1 MKFKMLLNEQN
12 TIRFYRELFIHEFS
26 VIPSGITQD
35 EVISC
40 GTNQSFTDF
49 TYEFKGMTEK
59 SETLNKVI
67 SQCHE
72 KFAEFLHESLDRE
85 MRLQLESHSY
95 EIKDLL
101 IQALFEEEKQQEK
114 MTFSLLAGNDSL
126 RNLTEMEKR
135 DLTMIASRIKQK
147 PHLKPLYDKC
157 EEITV
162 KFIKYNHKV
171 KKRKLKGKKPK

>member
-12 TIRFYRELFIHEFS
+12 TIRFYRELFVNEFS
-26 VIPSGITQD
+26 VIPLGITQD
-35 EVISC
+35 EINEC

-49 TYEFKGMTEK
+49 EYEFKGLSEK

-67 SQCHE
+67 SQCHD
-72 KFAEFLHESLDRE
+72 KFADFLHESLDRE

-135 DLTMIASRIKQK
+135 DLTMIAARIKQK

>member
-1 MKFKMLLNEQN
+1 MLLNEQN
-12 TIRFYRELFIHEFS
+12 TIRFYRELFISEFS
-26 VIPSGITQD
+26 VIPDGITQN
-35 EVISC
+35 EIIEC

-49 TYEFKGMTEK
+49 EYEFKGLSEK

-67 SQCHE
+67 SQCHD
-72 KFAEFLHESLDRE
+72 KFAEFLHDSLDRE

-95 EIKDLL
+95 EVKDLL
-101 IQALFEEEKQQEK
+101 IQALYEEEKQQDK
-114 MTFSLLAGNDSL
+114 MTFSLVDGNSDI
-126 RNLTEMEKR
+126 RALTEMEKR
-135 DLTMIASRIKQK
+135 DLTMIAARIKQK

>member
-1 MKFKMLLNEQN
+1 MLLNEQN
-12 TIRFYRELFIHEFS
+12 TIRFYRELFISEFS
-26 VIPSGITQD
+26 VIPNGITQD
-35 EVISC
+35 EVNEC
-40 GTNQSFTDF
+40 GTNQSLNDF
-49 TYEFKGMTEK
+49 TYEFKGISEK

-67 SQCHE
+67 AKCHD

-126 RNLTEMEKR
+126 RNLTVMEKR
-135 DLTMIASRIKQK
+135 DLTMIAARIKQK
-147 PHLKPLYDKC
+147 PHLKTLYEKC

>member
-1 MKFKMLLNEQN
+1 MNEQN
-12 TIRFYRELFIHEFS
+12 TIKFYNELFISEFS
-26 VIPSGITQD
+26 VIPSVITQD
-35 EVISC
+35 EVNDC

-67 SQCHE
+67 SKCHD
-72 KFAEFLHESLDRE
+72 KFADFLHESLDRE

-101 IQALFEEEKQQEK
+101 IQALYEEEKNQEK
-114 MTFSLLAGNDSL
+114 MTFSLVDGNREL
-126 RNLTEMEKR
+126 RGLTEIEKR

>member
-12 TIRFYRELFIHEFS
+12 TIRFYRELFVNEYS
-26 VIPSGITQD
+26 VIPDGITRN
-35 EVISC
+35 EINEC
-40 GTNQSFTDF
+40 GTNQSLNDF
-49 TYEFKGMTEK
+49 TYSFKGMTEK

-67 SQCHE
+67 SQCHD
-72 KFAEFLHESLDRE
+72 KFAVFLNESLDRE

-101 IQALFEEEKQQEK
+101 IQALYEEEKQQEK
-114 MTFSLLAGNDSL
+114 MTFSLLDGNSKL
-126 RNLTEMEKR
+126 RGLTEMEKR
-135 DLTMIASRIKQK
+135 DLTMIAARIKQK
-147 PHLKPLYDKC
+147 PHLKALYEKC

>member
-12 TIRFYRELFIHEFS
+12 TIRFYRELFISEFS
-26 VIPSGITQD
+26 VIPDGITQN
-35 EVISC
+35 EINEC
-40 GTNQSFTDF
+40 GTNQCLTDF
-49 TYEFKGMTEK
+49 TYEFKGVTEK

-67 SQCHE
+67 SKCHD
-72 KFAEFLHESLDRE
+72 KFADFLNESLDRE

-101 IQALFEEEKQQEK
+101 IQALYEEEKNQEK
-114 MTFSLLAGNDSL
+114 MTFSLVDGNREL
-126 RNLTEMEKR
+126 RGLTEMEKR

>member
-35 EVISC
+35 EINEC

-49 TYEFKGMTEK
+49 EFEFKGLTEK

-67 SQCHE
+67 SKCHD
-72 KFAEFLHESLDRE
+72 KFAVFLNESLDRE

-95 EIKDLL
+95 DIKDLL
-101 IQALFEEEKQQEK
+101 IQALYEEEKQQDK
-114 MTFSLLAGNDSL
+114 MTFSLLDGNSDI
-126 RNLTEMEKR
+126 RALTEMEKR
-135 DLTMIASRIKQK
+135 DLTMLTARIKQK

>member
-1 MKFKMLLNEQN
+1 
-12 TIRFYRELFIHEFS
+12 
-26 VIPSGITQD
+26 
-35 EVISC
+35 
-40 GTNQSFTDF
+40 
-49 TYEFKGMTEK
+49 
-59 SETLNKVI
+59 
-67 SQCHE
+67 
-72 KFAEFLHESLDRE
+72 RE

-101 IQALFEEEKQQEK
+101 IQALYEEEKQQEK
-114 MTFSLLAGNDSL
+114 MTFSLLDGNDTL

-135 DLTMIASRIKQK
+135 DLTMIAARIKQK

-171 KKRKLKGKKPK
+171 KGRKSKIGKPK

>member
-12 TIRFYRELFIHEFS
+12 TIRFYRELFVNEYS
-26 VIPSGITQD
+26 VIPDGITRN
-35 EVISC
+35 EINEC

-49 TYEFKGMTEK
+49 EFEFKGISEK

-67 SQCHE
+67 SQCHD
-72 KFAEFLHESLDRE
+72 KFADFLHESLDRE

-114 MTFSLLAGNDSL
+114 MTFSLLDGNSKL
-126 RNLTEMEKR
+126 RGLTEMEKR
-135 DLTMIASRIKQK
+135 DLTMIAARIKQK
-147 PHLKPLYDKC
+147 PHLKALYEKC

>member
-1 MKFKMLLNEQN
+1 MLLNEQN
-12 TIRFYRELFIHEFS
+12 TIRFYRELFVNEFS
-26 VIPSGITQD
+26 VIPDGITQD

-49 TYEFKGMTEK
+49 EFEFKGLSEK
-59 SETLNKVI
+59 SEALNKVI
-67 SQCHE
+67 SQCHD

-101 IQALFEEEKQQEK
+101 IQALYEEEKHQK
-114 MTFSLLAGNDSL
+114 SMTFSLIEGNDSL

-135 DLTMIASRIKQK
+135 DLTMIAARIKQK

>member
-1 MKFKMLLNEQN
+1 MKFKMLIGEQN
-12 TIRFYRELFIHEFS
+12 TIRFYRELFVNEFS
-26 VIPSGITQD
+26 VIPDGITQD

-135 DLTMIASRIKQK
+135 DLTMIAARIKQK

>member
-12 TIRFYRELFIHEFS
+12 TIRFYRELFISEFS
-26 VIPSGITQD
+26 VIPDGITQD
-35 EVISC
+35 SISDC
-40 GTNQSFTDF
+40 GTNQNLNDF
-49 TYEFKGMTEK
+49 TYEFKGISEK
-59 SETLNKVI
+59 SETLNRVI
-67 SQCHE
+67 SQCHD

-114 MTFSLLAGNDSL
+114 MTFSLVDGNSDI
-126 RNLTEMEKR
+126 RALTEMEKR
-135 DLTMIASRIKQK
+135 DLTMIAARVKQK

>member
-1 MKFKMLLNEQN
+1 MNEQN
-12 TIRFYRELFIHEFS
+12 TIKFYNELFISEFS
-26 VIPSGITQD
+26 VIPSVITQD
-35 EVISC
+35 SISDC
-40 GTNQSFTDF
+40 GTNQSLNDF
-49 TYEFKGMTEK
+49 TYEFKGLSEK

-67 SQCHE
+67 SKCHD
-72 KFAEFLHESLDRE
+72 KFAVFLSDSLDRE

-101 IQALFEEEKQQEK
+101 IQDLFEEEKQQK
-114 MTFSLLAGNDSL
+114 SMTFSLIEGNDSL

>member
-12 TIRFYRELFIHEFS
+12 TIRFYRELFVNEFS
-26 VIPSGITQD
+26 VIPDGITQD

-40 GTNQSFTDF
+40 GTNQSFNDF

-67 SQCHE
+67 SKCHD
-72 KFAEFLHESLDRE
+72 KFADFLHDSLDRE

-101 IQALFEEEKQQEK
+101 IQALFEEEKHQK
-114 MTFSLLAGNDSL
+114 SMTFSLLAGNDSL

-135 DLTMIASRIKQK
+135 DLTMLAARIKQK
-147 PHLKPLYDKC
+147 PHLKALYDKC

>member
-1 MKFKMLLNEQN
+1 MNEQN
-12 TIRFYRELFIHEFS
+12 TIKFYNELFIFEFS
-26 VIPSGITQD
+26 VIPSGITQN
-35 EVISC
+35 EINEC
-40 GTNQSFTDF
+40 GTNQSLTDF
-49 TYEFKGMTEK
+49 TYEFKGLSEK

-67 SQCHE
+67 AKCHD

-101 IQALFEEEKQQEK
+101 IQALYEEEKHQK
-114 MTFSLLAGNDSL
+114 SMTFSLVVGNSDI
-126 RNLTEMEKR
+126 RALTEMEKR
-135 DLTMIASRIKQK
+135 DLTMIAARIKQK
-147 PHLKPLYDKC
+147 PHLKALFDKC

-171 KKRKLKGKKPK
+171 KGRKPKIGKPK

>member
-1 MKFKMLLNEQN
+1 MNEQN
-12 TIRFYRELFIHEFS
+12 TIKFYNELFISEFS
-26 VIPSGITQD
+26 VIPSVITQD
-35 EVISC
+35 EVNDC

-49 TYEFKGMTEK
+49 TYEFKGISEK

-67 SQCHE
+67 AKCHD
-72 KFAEFLHESLDRE
+72 KFAEFLQDGLDRE

-101 IQALFEEEKQQEK
+101 IQALYEEEKHQK
-114 MTFSLLAGNDSL
+114 SMTFSLVDGNSDI
-126 RNLTEMEKR
+126 RALTEMEKR
-135 DLTMIASRIKQK
+135 DLTMIAVRVKQK

>member
-1 MKFKMLLNEQN
+1 MNEQN
-12 TIRFYRELFIHEFS
+12 TIKFYHELFISEFS
-26 VIPSGITQD
+26 VIPDGITQD

-49 TYEFKGMTEK
+49 KYEFKGLTEK

-67 SQCHE
+67 AKCHD

-101 IQALFEEEKQQEK
+101 IQALYEEEKHQK
-114 MTFSLLAGNDSL
+114 SMTFSLVVGNSDI
-126 RNLTEMEKR
+126 RALTEMEKR
-135 DLTMIASRIKQK
+135 DLTMIAARIKQK
-147 PHLKPLYDKC
+147 PHLKPLYEKC

-162 KFIKYNHKV
+162 KFVEYNHKV
-171 KKRKLKGKKPK
+171 KGRKPKIGKPK

>member
-12 TIRFYRELFIHEFS
+12 TIRFYRELFVNEFS
-26 VIPSGITQD
+26 VIPDGITQD

-40 GTNQSFTDF
+40 GTNQSFNDF

-67 SQCHE
+67 SKCHD
-72 KFAEFLHESLDRE
+72 KFADFLHDSLDRE

-101 IQALFEEEKQQEK
+101 IQALFEEEKHQK
-114 MTFSLLAGNDSL
+114 SMTFSLLDGNSDI
-126 RNLTEMEKR
+126 RALTEMEKR
-135 DLTMIASRIKQK
+135 DLTMLAARIKQK
-147 PHLKPLYDKC
+147 PHLKALYDKC

>member
-1 MKFKMLLNEQN
+1 MNEQN
-12 TIRFYRELFIHEFS
+12 TIKFYNELFISEFS

-35 EVISC
+35 EVNDC

-49 TYEFKGMTEK
+49 TYEFKGISEK

-67 SQCHE
+67 AKCHD
-72 KFAEFLHESLDRE
+72 KFAEFLQDSLDRE

-101 IQALFEEEKQQEK
+101 IQALYEEEKHQK
-114 MTFSLLAGNDSL
+114 SMTFSLVDGNSDI
-126 RNLTEMEKR
+126 RALTEMEKR
-135 DLTMIASRIKQK
+135 DLTMIAARIKQK

>member
-1 MKFKMLLNEQN
+1 MLLNEQN

-35 EVISC
+35 SISDC
-40 GTNQSFTDF
+40 GTNQNLNDF
-49 TYEFKGMTEK
+49 TFEFKGMTEK

-67 SQCHE
+67 SKCHD

-101 IQALFEEEKQQEK
+101 IQALYEEEKHQK
-114 MTFSLLAGNDSL
+114 SMTFSLVDGNSDI
-126 RNLTEMEKR
+126 RALTEMEKR
-135 DLTMIASRIKQK
+135 DLTMIAARVKQK
-147 PHLKPLYDKC
+147 PHFKTLYDKC

-162 KFIKYNHKV
+162 KFIEYNHKV
-171 KKRKLKGKKPK
+171 KGRKPKIGKPK

>member
-1 MKFKMLLNEQN
+1 MNEQN
-12 TIRFYRELFIHEFS
+12 TIKFYHELFISEFS
-26 VIPSGITQD
+26 VIPDGITQD

-49 TYEFKGMTEK
+49 KYEFKGLTEK

-67 SQCHE
+67 AKCHD

-101 IQALFEEEKQQEK
+101 IQALYEEEKHQK
-114 MTFSLLAGNDSL
+114 SMTFSLVVGNSDI
-126 RNLTEMEKR
+126 RALTEMEKR
-135 DLTMIASRIKQK
+135 DLTMIAARVKQK

-157 EEITV
+157 EEITI

-171 KKRKLKGKKPK
+171 KGRKSKIGKPK

>member
-12 TIRFYRELFIHEFS
+12 TIRFYRELFISEFS

-35 EVISC
+35 EMISC

-49 TYEFKGMTEK
+49 EFEFKGLSEK

-67 SQCHE
+67 SKCHD
-72 KFAEFLHESLDRE
+72 KFADFLHESLDRE

-101 IQALFEEEKQQEK
+101 IQALYQEEKHQKK
-114 MTFSLLAGNDSL
+114 MTFSLVDGNSDI
-126 RNLTEMEKR
+126 RALTEMEKR

-147 PHLKPLYDKC
+147 PHLKALYEKC

>member
-1 MKFKMLLNEQN
+1 MKFKMILNEQN
-12 TIRFYRELFIHEFS
+12 TIRFYRELFVNEFS
-26 VIPSGITQD
+26 VIPDGITRN
-35 EVISC
+35 EINEC

-49 TYEFKGMTEK
+49 EFEFKGISEK

-67 SQCHE
+67 SQCHD
-72 KFAEFLHESLDRE
+72 KFADFLHESLDRE

-95 EIKDLL
+95 QIKDLL
-101 IQALFEEEKQQEK
+101 IQALYEEEKQQDK
-114 MTFSLLAGNDSL
+114 MTFSLLDGNSDI
-126 RNLTEMEKR
+126 RALTEMEKR
-135 DLTMIASRIKQK
+135 DLTMIAARVKQK

>member
-40 GTNQSFTDF
+40 GTNQSLNDF

-67 SQCHE
+67 SKCHD
-72 KFAEFLHESLDRE
+72 KFAEFLHESLDRQ

-101 IQALFEEEKQQEK
+101 IQALYEEEKEQEK

-135 DLTMIASRIKQK
+135 DLTMLAARIKQK
-147 PHLKPLYDKC
+147 PHLKALYEKC

>member
-1 MKFKMLLNEQN
+1 MLLNEQN
-12 TIRFYRELFIHEFS
+12 TIRFYRELFVNEFS
-26 VIPSGITQD
+26 VIPDGITQD

-40 GTNQSFTDF
+40 GTNQSFNDF

-67 SQCHE
+67 SKCHD
-72 KFAEFLHESLDRE
+72 KFADFLHDSLDRE

-101 IQALFEEEKQQEK
+101 IQALFEEEKHQK
-114 MTFSLLAGNDSL
+114 SMTFSLLDGNSDI
-126 RNLTEMEKR
+126 RALTVMEKR
-135 DLTMIASRIKQK
+135 DLTMLAARIKQK
-147 PHLKPLYDKC
+147 PHLKALYDKC

>member
-1 MKFKMLLNEQN
+1 MKFKMLIGEQN
-12 TIRFYRELFIHEFS
+12 TIRFYRELFTHEFS
-26 VIPSGITQD
+26 VIPSGITQN
-35 EVISC
+35 EVNDC

-49 TYEFKGMTEK
+49 EFEFKGLSEK

-67 SQCHE
+67 SQCHD
-72 KFAEFLHESLDRE
+72 KFAVFLHENLDRE

-95 EIKDLL
+95 EVKDLL
-101 IQALFEEEKQQEK
+101 IQALYEEEKQQKK
-114 MTFSLLAGNDSL
+114 MTFSLVDGNSEI
-126 RNLTEMEKR
+126 RALTEMEKR
-135 DLTMIASRIKQK
+135 DLTMIAARIKQK
-147 PHLKPLYDKC
+147 PHLKPLYEKC

>member
-1 MKFKMLLNEQN
+1 MLLNEQN
-12 TIRFYRELFIHEFS
+12 TIRFYRELFISEFS

-35 EVISC
+35 EMISC

-49 TYEFKGMTEK
+49 EFEFKGLSEK

-67 SQCHE
+67 SKCHD
-72 KFAEFLHESLDRE
+72 KFADFLHESLDRE

-101 IQALFEEEKQQEK
+101 IQALYQEEKHQKK
-114 MTFSLLAGNDSL
+114 MTFSLVDGNSDI
-126 RNLTEMEKR
+126 RALTEMEKR

-147 PHLKPLYDKC
+147 PHLKALYEKC

>member
-1 MKFKMLLNEQN
+1 M
-12 TIRFYRELFIHEFS
+12 
-26 VIPSGITQD
+26 IPSGITQD

-49 TYEFKGMTEK
+49 EFEFKGLSEK

-67 SQCHE
+67 SQCHD
-72 KFAEFLHESLDRE
+72 KFAEFLHDSLDRE

-101 IQALFEEEKQQEK
+101 IQALYEEEKNQEK
-114 MTFSLLAGNDSL
+114 MTFSLVDGNREL
-126 RNLTEMEKR
+126 RGLTEIEKR
-135 DLTMIASRIKQK
+135 DLTMIAARIKQK

>member
-1 MKFKMLLNEQN
+1 
-12 TIRFYRELFIHEFS
+12 EFS
-26 VIPSGITQD
+26 VIPDGITQD

-49 TYEFKGMTEK
+49 KYEFKGLTEK

-67 SQCHE
+67 AKCHD

-101 IQALFEEEKQQEK
+101 IQALYEEEKHQK
-114 MTFSLLAGNDSL
+114 SMTFSLVVGNSDI
-126 RNLTEMEKR
+126 RALTEMEKR
-135 DLTMIASRIKQK
+135 DLTMIAARIKQK
-147 PHLKPLYDKC
+147 PHLKPLYEKC

-162 KFIKYNHKV
+162 KFVEYNHKV
-171 KKRKLKGKKPK
+171 KGRKPKIGKPK

>member
-12 TIRFYRELFIHEFS
+12 TIRFYRELFISEFS
-26 VIPSGITQD
+26 VIPDGITQN
-35 EVISC
+35 EIIEC
-40 GTNQSFTDF
+40 GTNQSLNDF
-49 TYEFKGMTEK
+49 TYSFKGMTEK

-67 SQCHE
+67 SQCHD
-72 KFAEFLHESLDRE
+72 KFAVFLNESLDRE

-101 IQALFEEEKQQEK
+101 IQALYEEEKQQEK
-114 MTFSLLAGNDSL
+114 MTFSLVDGNSNI
-126 RNLTEMEKR
+126 RALTEMEKR
-135 DLTMIASRIKQK
+135 DLTMIVSRIKQK
-147 PHLKPLYDKC
+147 PHLKALYDKC
-157 EEITV
+157 EEVTV

>member
-1 MKFKMLLNEQN
+1 MNEQN
-12 TIRFYRELFIHEFS
+12 TIKFYHELFISEFS
-26 VIPSGITQD
+26 VIPDGITQD
-35 EVISC
+35 EVNDC

-49 TYEFKGMTEK
+49 KYEFKGLSEK

-67 SQCHE
+67 AKCHD
-72 KFAEFLHESLDRE
+72 KFAEFLHDSLDRE

-95 EIKDLL
+95 EVKDLL
-101 IQALFEEEKQQEK
+101 IQALYEEEKQQDK
-114 MTFSLLAGNDSL
+114 MTFSLVDGNSDI
-126 RNLTEMEKR
+126 RALTEMEKR
-135 DLTMIASRIKQK
+135 DLTMIAARIKQK

>member
-1 MKFKMLLNEQN
+1 MNEQN
-12 TIRFYRELFIHEFS
+12 TIKFYNELFIFEFS

-35 EVISC
+35 SISDC
-40 GTNQSFTDF
+40 GTNQSLNDF
-49 TYEFKGMTEK
+49 TYEFKGLSEK

-67 SQCHE
+67 EKCHN
-72 KFAEFLHESLDRE
+72 KFAKFLHESLDRE

-101 IQALFEEEKQQEK
+101 IQALYEEEKQQQN
-114 MTFSLLAGNDSL
+114 MTFSLVDGNDSL

-135 DLTMIASRIKQK
+135 DLNMIAARVKQK
-147 PHLKPLYDKC
+147 PHLKALFDKC

-171 KKRKLKGKKPK
+171 KGRKPKIGKPK

>member
-12 TIRFYRELFIHEFS
+12 TIRFYRELFVNEYS
-26 VIPSGITQD
+26 VIPDGITRN
-35 EVISC
+35 EINEC

-49 TYEFKGMTEK
+49 EFEFKGISEK

-67 SQCHE
+67 SQCHD
-72 KFAEFLHESLDRE
+72 KFADFLHESLDRE

-135 DLTMIASRIKQK
+135 DLTMLAARVKQK
-147 PHLKPLYDKC
+147 QHLKPLYDKC